1 MLVAKCVVVVN
12 IILSFVVNVCCVV
25 PPDMVFNTMKRIK
38 SKKGEKKRKNAEL
51 ARI

>member
-1 MLVAKCVVVVN
+1 VLLFLLIWYS
-12 IILSFVVNVCCVV
+12 II
-25 PPDMVFNTMKRIK
+25 KRIK

>member
-1 MLVAKCVVVVN
+1 MWSS
-12 IILSFVVNVCCVV
+12 II
-25 PPDMVFNTMKRIK
+25 KRIQ